1 MSNFFVFFSVLRLQ
15 YPVIFRSMAADNRF
29 RTSLQQCQDA
39 SINKFREIFCFKAES
54 FPSSWNN
61 LP

>member
-1 MSNFFVFFSVLRLQ
+1 
-15 YPVIFRSMAADNRF
+15 MAADNRF